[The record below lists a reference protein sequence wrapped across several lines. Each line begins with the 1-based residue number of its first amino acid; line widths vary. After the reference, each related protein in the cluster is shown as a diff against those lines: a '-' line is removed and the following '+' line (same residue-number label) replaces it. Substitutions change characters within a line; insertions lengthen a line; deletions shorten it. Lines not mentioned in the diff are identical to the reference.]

1 MRKRVEDL
9 AEVIYQV
16 KNVYIIY
23 NYPLKGRYTAISKK
37 VVGENGEWRMSKG
50 GCTTERNYGYAIWQ
64 AKFHKL
70 RSSYVKMNTPIIN
83 VYLRVLGSED
93 RRNSRFFRLKDVP
106 RFV

>member
-83 VYLRVLGSED
+83 VCLRVLAPKTGETHA
-93 RRNSRFFRLKDVP
+93 FFS
-106 RFV
+106 

>member
-23 NYPLKGRYTAISKK
+23 NYPLKGRYTAISEK
-37 VVGENGEWRMSKG
+37 VVAESGERRMSKG

-83 VYLRVLGSED
+83 VCLRVLGPED
-93 RRNSRFFRLKDVP
+93 RRNSRFFQSQEI
-106 RFV
+106 